1 MQIKIKFNK
10 IKFLINSNNNLSFE
24 QNDIKNEKENNYL
37 VLEENSSALSG
48 KKVI

>member
-24 QNDIKNEKENNYL
+24 QNDMKNEKENNYL